1 MLLLTL
7 NKSKNLV
14 VEVSI
19 LLAFKTSLGE
29 TGCLGNPYLLL
40 YWLPKHPGFDSSPN
54 IVRPPLVSYS
64 SLYSTFVTSWC
75 HATPLV
81 TSYFP
86 PNHLPQMLW
95 IWKSVFY
102 SQAFFTLH
110 FLLLFQGFPGASSS
124 TSQSAGLHADHRN
137 IAPAQLF
144 VWITAIK
151 KRFIWGRFYLRV
163 RAGQSQRI
171 SFVEH

>member
-14 VEVSI
+14 VKVSI

-102 SQAFFTLH
+102 SQAFFYLA
-110 FLLLFQGFPGASSS
+110 LFTAFSRLPWGQQFNLTVSRASCWSSKHSPGPTICLNHSN
-124 TSQSAGLHADHRN
+124 Q
-137 IAPAQLF
+137 
-144 VWITAIK
+144 K
-151 KRFIWGRFYLRV
+151 KIYMR
-163 RAGQSQRI
+163 
-171 SFVEH
+171 